1 MKKIDWGKVIKTAGI
16 ILAIALVIL
25 YFDQRDRKRQEK
37 TDEQI
42 TNLSFISEE
51 LSELKRYCE
60 DAVKYE
66 GYEDLCTSMVHV
78 QDKCEEWRD
87 IIDDVCRYFTPKEDD
102 YDGRRSWFY

>member
-16 ILAIALVIL
+16 ILAIVLVVL

-37 TDEQI
+37 IDEQV
-42 TNLSFISEE
+42 TNMSFVSEE
-51 LSELKRYCE
+51 LSALKRYCE

-66 GYEDLCTSMVHV
+66 GYEDLCISMYHV
-78 QDKCEEWRD
+78 EEKCDELRD
-87 IIDDVCRYFTPKEDD
+87 IIDDAYRYFSPKEDD